1 MDERR
6 LSKVARLIQKELAEL
21 FRQDTQANAKGV
33 IISVTTVRPT
43 ADLSL
48 CRVFLSIFPSSQAQD
63 LLKSIQENKSKIRGD
78 LGRRL
83 HGQLRIIP
91 DLAFFIDDSLEYIEH
106 IDQLLHKK

>member
-6 LSKVARLIQKELAEL
+6 LSKVARLIQRELAEL

-63 LLKSIQENKSKIRGD
+63 LLKSIQ
-78 LGRRL
+78 
-83 HGQLRIIP
+83 
-91 DLAFFIDDSLEYIEH
+91 
-106 IDQLLHKK
+106 